1 MQIVIVGAGSVGYDL
16 AVQLRKAKHDVSM
29 VDIDPDRT
37 SAACERLDILVVNG
51 SGCSPKALESGGIR
65 GADTL
70 LAVSSSDEVNI
81 LACGI
86 AAQYGVGKRVAR
98 IRSAEF
104 TDANAVVEIQ
114 KLGVTHVIDP
124 EMAVVR
130 VIEQNIRVPE
140 ALEVFNYHEG
150 AILICRHILRED
162 MPVVGRTLSESLHLI
177 SDQNLLAVAIHRDG
191 ETWIPGGDDIP
202 RAGDDLVTLLPK
214 SSLTHYEEL
223 LDLTRLRVRKVV
235 VAGDSLI
242 ALELCRVLKLWVE
255 DVTLL
260 DPSESHGLR
269 AAEELDG
276 VEVVHGP
283 ATERASLDEVNVGG
297 ADFFVGASQDTTS
310 NVMGA
315 LLASSEGA
323 REVLAISYT
332 PGSNRL
338 FREIGVDYVVSP
350 RRAIAQAIMDLIQR
364 GNAQVELQLR
374 DLDIES
380 VELTAEEGSHVTRGP
395 LHTTWQT
402 LRREAVVGAVFR
414 NGELLIAGGGTEIQ
428 AGDEVVVVT
437 RPRAI
442 EKVRREFG
450 KRSS

>member
-16 AVQLRKAKHDVSM
+16 AVQLRKQRHDVAV
-29 VDIDPDRT
+29 VDQDPDRT
-37 SAACERLDILVVNG
+37 SAACERLDVLMVEG
-51 SGCSPKALESGGIR
+51 SGSSPRILEQAGIR
-65 GADTL
+65 TADTI

-86 AAQYGVGKRVAR
+86 AAQYGVSKRVAR

-104 TDANAVVEIQ
+104 TGQNAKVEIGQ
-114 KLGVTHVIDP
+114 LGVTHVMDP
-124 EMAVVR
+124 EQAVVR
-130 VIEQNIRVPE
+130 VIEQNVRVPD

-150 AILICRHILRED
+150 EILICRHILREG
-162 MPVVGRTLSESLHLI
+162 MPVVGRRLMDSLKLV
-177 SDQNLLAVAIHRDG
+177 SDTNLLAVAMNRNG

-202 RAGDDLVTLLPK
+202 EVGDDLVTLMPK
-214 SSLTHYEEL
+214 SSLSHYEEL
-223 LDLTRLRVRKVV
+223 LDLTRKRVRKVV
-235 VAGDSLI
+235 VAGDSLM
-242 ALELCRVLKLWVE
+242 ALELCRTLKTWVA
-255 DVTLL
+255 DVTLI
-260 DPSESHGLR
+260 DPSETHGLR

-276 VEVVHGP
+276 VEVVHGEP
-283 ATERASLDEVNVGG
+283 TDRAILEEVNVRG
-297 ADFFVGASQDTTS
+297 ADFFVGASQDTTE

-323 REVLAISYT
+323 REVLAISYS
-332 PGSNRL
+332 PDSNRL
-338 FREIGVDYVVSP
+338 FRDIGVDYVVSP

-395 LHTTWQT
+395 LHSAWQT

-414 NGELLIAGGGTEIQ
+414 NGEVRIAGGGTEIQ
-428 AGDEVVVVT
+428 PGDEVVVVT

-442 EKVRREFG
+442 EKVRKEFG
-450 KRSS
+450 KRRV